1 MVRSRQEETS
11 ASAGRRRRS
20 VVMAAL
26 LLALVAAAQC
36 GREDKPDPALD
47 PANELPFGR
56 VDAPVEG
63 AQVTAQTTVGGWAM
77 DDTGIREVRLYI
89 DGRYVASVQLNTNR
103 PDVRKAYA
111 QFARGTD
118 MHGWTATV
126 QFDTPGP
133 HALLAQAVDTSGAT
147 RDIGSITVVVQG

>member
-1 MVRSRQEETS
+1 MTRQGET
-11 ASAGRRRRS
+11 
-20 VVMAAL
+20 AAL
-26 LLALVAAAQC
+26 LGCRRRTSATAILMLALLMAAHC
-36 GREDKPDPALD
+36 GRGTPPDATVD

-63 AQVTAQTTVGGWAM
+63 AQVTPQTTVGGWAM

-89 DGRYVASVQLNTNR
+89 DGHFAASVQLNTER
-103 PDVRKAYA
+103 PDVRKAYP
-111 QFARGTD
+111 QYARNTNR
-118 MHGWTATV
+118 HGWTTTV

-147 RDIGSITVVVQG
+147 RDIGSITVLVQGQ